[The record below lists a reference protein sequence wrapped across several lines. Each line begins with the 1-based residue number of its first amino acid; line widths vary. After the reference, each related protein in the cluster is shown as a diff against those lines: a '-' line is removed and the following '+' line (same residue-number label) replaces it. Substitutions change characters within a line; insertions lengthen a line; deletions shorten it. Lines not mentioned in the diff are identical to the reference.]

1 MSATVTL
8 TAKET
13 ELLTSIADGM
23 DEPGIGWLHEVTPFQ
38 NDHVTAGL
46 LGSLM
51 GKGLVLSTEDDE
63 TAPGYPPA
71 YWVEITPAGTAAL
84 AAI

>member
-38 NDHVTAGL
+38 NDHVTAGV
-46 LGSLM
+46 LGSLV
-51 GKGLVLSTEDDE
+51 GKGFVLSTEDNE
-63 TAPGYPPA
+63 TYPPA
-71 YWVEITPAGTAAL
+71 YWIEITLAGTAAL

>member
-1 MSATVTL
+1 MPAIATL
-8 TAKET
+8 TAKEI
-13 ELLTSIADGM
+13 ELLTAIADGM

-38 NDHVTAGL
+38 NDHVTAGV

-51 GKGLVLSTEDDE
+51 GKGFVLSTEDDE

-71 YWVEITPAGTAAL
+71 YWVEITPAGAEAL